1 MAKQKKQTID
11 PIKFS
16 KNTILESDQFNKIQK
31 DFLSGLL
38 KENDLYT
45 LEEAQAILDKKLKG
59 AVK

>member
-1 MAKQKKQTID
+1 MAKQKKQTVD
-11 PIKFS
+11 PVKFS